1 MNWWHYLLLANLYLA
16 LFYGFYLLLLR
27 KETYFML
34 NRIYLVSAAVLSFF
48 IPLMQSEW
56 VKDLFITKQVQQTI
70 YYINPGFV
78 YQVTPTTESS
88 FTVAQFFT
96 TVYWLVV
103 MLLLA
108 RLIYRFSL
116 LKKYM
121 QSEETGSAFSFF
133 KKIKVDENLPQKD
146 VILQHEQVHAT
157 QYHSADV
164 LLFEVLAIL
173 NWFNPVIYFYRKAIK
188 HIHEFIADRNA
199 ISFGTNKSDYALLLL
214 SQSIGVQPNTLV
226 NSFFSQSL
234 LKQRIMML
242 HKNPSRRSA
251 LLKYG
256 LSAPL
261 FALMLIFTSATVN
274 EQKTILK
281 ISEKINSDAT
291 VTQVAQ
297 DVGNQLNTLSKP
309 PVNLKTSIVT
319 TTLNG
324 KVVNTFGKPL
334 ANVKVSYKQNNFN
347 TTTNEDGEFKISEY
361 YKGAAVSFTNTDS
374 IILVRA
380 FENIAG
386 KLQIVVIEDK
396 KSAANKAN
404 SITITHSSD
413 PAGVVSFAAVEKLPS
428 FPGGEAGFS
437 KFLASSI
444 RYPKVAKDEKMQ
456 GRVIISFIVEKDGKL
471 TDIKVLRDIGG
482 GCGPEAIRVLSES
495 PDWNP
500 GMQKG
505 EPVRV
510 AYTMPI
516 NFTLAADNNN
526 VTKIGIISTKKDS
539 VTEVILTPPPPA
551 TSTDSS
557 KRIRGIRINGTT
569 SDVNKALIIVDGV
582 ELKAKDGLKSIN
594 PNDIESVT
602 VLKDPLAI
610 AKYGDKGKDGVILI
624 TTKKGKKATETTKP

>member
-56 VKDLFITKQVQQTI
+56 VKNLFITKQVQQTI

-78 YQVTPTTESS
+78 YQVTPTTASS

-96 TVYWLVV
+96 TVYWLVA

-121 QSEETGSAFSFF
+121 QSEKTGSAFSFF
-133 KKIKVDENLPQKD
+133 KKVKVDENLPQKD

-214 SQSIGVQPNTLV
+214 SQSMGVQPNILV
-226 NSFFSQSL
+226 NSFFNQSL

-242 HKNPSRRSA
+242 HKNPSCRIA

-261 FALMLIFTSATVN
+261 FAAMLILTSATISK
-274 EQKTILK
+274 QKTIRE
-281 ISEKINSDAT
+281 ISDQISSDAT
-291 VTQVAQ
+291 LTEVGRDISKQVSSPSATPSTEKR
-297 DVGNQLNTLSKP
+297 VVKTVSTLK
-309 PVNLKTSIVT
+309 
-319 TTLNG
+319 G
-324 KVVNTFGKPL
+324 KVVDLNGEPL
-334 ANVKVSYKQNNFN
+334 AGVKISYSKKKADYATDLYGN
-347 TTTNEDGEFKISEY
+347 FKISDYIEGDLLTFHY
-361 YKGAAVSFTNTDS
+361 TGCNAIAKSFTTIKGKEPVVVLQTS
-374 IILVRA
+374 KT
-380 FENIAG
+380 IA
-386 KLQIVVIEDK
+386 I
-396 KSAANKAN
+396 N
-404 SITITHSSD
+404 SITINKPASD
-413 PAGVVSFAAVEKLPS
+413 NDVVSFAAVEKLPS
-428 FPGGEAGFS
+428 FPGGERAFGEYLS
-437 KFLASSI
+437 KSI
-444 RYPKVAKDEKMQ
+444 RYPKVAHDNNTQ

-471 TDIKVLRDIGG
+471 NDIKVLHDIGG
-482 GCGPEAIRVLSES
+482 GCGSEAIRVLSES
-495 PDWNP
+495 PRWNP
-500 GMQKG
+500 GTQKG

-516 NFTLAADNNN
+516 NFTLDDG
-526 VTKIGIISTKKDS
+526 TSSDSTKKTHIS
-539 VTEVILTPPPPA
+539 GIVVTNYVA
-551 TSTDSS
+551 ADSS
-557 KRIRGIRINGTT
+557 KRIKAVRINSNTPF
-569 SDVNKALIIVDGV
+569 NIALVIIDGV
-582 ELKAKDGLKSIN
+582 EAKGIDPWDNIN